1 MFSSIL
7 TVCTSNMCR
16 GPLAEYR
23 LKQLLEGLRVHI
35 ESAGIHALASQPA
48 DASVQRVAKENGIDL
63 TSHKARAV
71 TRSMVQKYEMILV
84 METHDRRVLCEQF
97 SMSKG
102 KIFLLGQ

>member
-1 MFSSIL
+1 MLIKSSL
-7 TVCTSNMCR
+7 SVKS
-16 GPLAEYR
+16 
-23 LKQLLEGLRVHI
+23 
-35 ESAGIHALASQPA
+35 S
-48 DASVQRVAKENGIDL
+48 ASVQRVAKENGIDL

-71 TRSMVQKYEMILV
+71 RRSMVQKYEMILV

>member
-1 MFSSIL
+1 MLIKSSL
-7 TVCTSNMCR
+7 SVKS
-16 GPLAEYR
+16 
-23 LKQLLEGLRVHI
+23 
-35 ESAGIHALASQPA
+35 S
-48 DASVQRVAKENGIDL
+48 ASVQRVAKENGIDL

>member
-23 LKQLLEGLRVHI
+23 LKQLLECLRVHI

-48 DASVQRVAKENGIDL
+48 YASVQRVAKENGIDL